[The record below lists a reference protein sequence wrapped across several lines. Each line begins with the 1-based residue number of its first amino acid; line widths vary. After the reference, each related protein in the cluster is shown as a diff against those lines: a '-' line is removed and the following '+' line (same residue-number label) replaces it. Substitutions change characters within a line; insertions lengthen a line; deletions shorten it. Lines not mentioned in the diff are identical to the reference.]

1 MDVRTV
7 EDFFA
12 GKPETLQPF
21 RTIADRIDALGPC
34 QVTVASQ
41 ISFGTSVTKSCGGP
55 QTTPISPP

>member
-41 ISFGTSVTKSCGGP
+41 ISFGVKRKFAW
-55 QTTPISPP
+55 PPAVQRTARR